1 MNNFTEN
8 KNPVTSVLYNVY
20 NSEERPREV
29 VFYDVIFVVS
39 ASGPQ
44 WWLGCLKVQRRM
56 SGDIYDDWDGLPD
69 HLASAITFYMVNSQP
84 PARPG
89 LCAAGASEEKLNQ
102 YLVLK

>member
-1 MNNFTEN
+1 M
-8 KNPVTSVLYNVY
+8 S
-20 NSEERPREV
+20 NSEERHREEV

-69 HLASAITFYMVNSQP
+69 HLASAITFYMVSHQP
-84 PARPG
+84 PAST
-89 LCAAGASEEKLNQ
+89 SEEKPNQ
-102 YLVLK
+102 YLVFSKEGLPL

>member
-1 MNNFTEN
+1 M
-8 KNPVTSVLYNVY
+8 S
-20 NSEERPREV
+20 NSEERHREEV

-69 HLASAITFYMVNSQP
+69 HLASAITFYMVSHQP
-84 PARPG
+84 PATGQHFRGKAQPIF
-89 LCAAGASEEKLNQ
+89 SVQ
-102 YLVLK
+102 